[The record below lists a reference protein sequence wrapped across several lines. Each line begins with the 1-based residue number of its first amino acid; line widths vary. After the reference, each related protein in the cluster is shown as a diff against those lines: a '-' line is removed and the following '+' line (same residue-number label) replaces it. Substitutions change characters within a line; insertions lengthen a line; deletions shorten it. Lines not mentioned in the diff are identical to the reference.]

1 MAHLTPWW
9 NISPHFSSVCHF
21 FAKQLSPVRA
31 PKSILLLLLALALD
45 LLSTL
50 AKVPEEVVKLVGL
63 LGGVDIILLL
73 KQRKKENN
81 GQSSIL

>member
-1 MAHLTPWW
+1 MSL
-9 NISPHFSSVCHF
+9 F

-50 AKVPEEVVKLVGL
+50 AKVPEVVVKLVGL

-73 KQRKKENN
+73 
-81 GQSSIL
+81 